1 MMNDNNDNEMAVESL
16 ATASVPN
23 LLLQYS
29 LPAMAGL
36 FAIAFYETI
45 DRIFVGQFVGN
56 DGLAVMAVGMPFVLL
71 IGSFCLMLRIG
82 GSSVIARLLGKGDT
96 EAGKKVLGN
105 TFTLFFGCGIL
116 VTLLGLVF
124 SDSIVRVS
132 GVHEGLFQQTVAYI
146 RIIALGAPLL
156 FISNGA
162 NAIMRA
168 TGAPRKGLMLIVG
181 SCIANVILDAIFVG
195 YYGWGVPGAAWAT
208 VIAQGLGA
216 AYGLLH
222 FTMLDGLLRL
232 SFQSLLLKIEIVREI
247 IGVGFAY
254 AMFEINFMMVVAI
267 CNHMLE
273 AYGGAVALAGIAV
286 ISTCMTFLY
295 MPITGLDEG
304 MQPVIGYNFGA
315 GNAERVRK
323 IAIFAL
329 GIGLAFFTIAFFVI
343 QFGAESVVSLFVNDN
358 PEFQEM
364 TARALRITFAVA
376 PFMAFMIVIPGILS
390 ALGEVRYNF
399 ILSIGLQVCVQIPAL
414 FILPRYFGV
423 DGIWMSFPLEDI
435 IASVIGM
442 VLLRKSLKR
451 HGLWTKAIGKG

>member
-1 MMNDNNDNEMAVESL
+1 MKNTDMAVENL
-16 ATASVPN
+16 AVASIPK
-23 LLLQYS
+23 LLMQYS

-56 DGLAVMAVGMPFVLL
+56 DGLAVMAVGMPFVLF
-71 IGSFCLMLRIG
+71 IGSCCLMLRIG
-82 GSSVIARLLGKGDT
+82 GSSVIARLLGKGDI
-96 EAGKKVLGN
+96 EAAKKVLGN
-105 TFTLFFGCGIL
+105 TFMLFFACGML
-116 VTLLGLVF
+116 MTLLGLFF
-124 SDSIVRVS
+124 SASIVRLS
-132 GVHEGLFQQTVAYI
+132 GVNEELFQQTILYI

-156 FISNGA
+156 FIGNGA

-168 TGAPRKGLMLIVG
+168 TGEPRKGLMLIVG
-181 SCIANVILDAIFVG
+181 SCAANVILDAIFVG
-195 YYGWGVPGAAWAT
+195 YYDWGVPGAAWAT

-216 AYGLLH
+216 IYGLWH
-222 FTMLDGLLRL
+222 FIIKDSLLRL
-232 SFQSLLLKIEIVREI
+232 SFPGLLLKWEIVREI

-254 AMFEINFMMVVAI
+254 AMFEINFMVVVAI

-273 AYGGAVALAGIAV
+273 SYGGAVALAGIAV

-315 GNAERVRK
+315 GNAARVRK
-323 IAIFAL
+323 ITIFAL
-329 GIGLAFFTIAFFVI
+329 GSGLAFFTISFFII
-343 QFGAESVVSLFVNDN
+343 QFGAEAVVSLFVDDN
-358 PEFQEM
+358 LEFQAA

-399 ILSIGLQVCVQIPAL
+399 ILSIGLQLCVQIPAL
-414 FILPRYFGV
+414 FILPIYFGV
-423 DGIWMSFPLEDI
+423 DGVWMSFPLEDV
-435 IASVIGM
+435 IASVLGM
-442 VLLRKSLKR
+442 VFLRKSFKR
-451 HGLWTKAIGKG
+451 HGLWPKDIGMR